1 MKTRN
6 IFMALFVAALMQS
19 CSDDAEVVEHGRIPS
34 VDKIEFTASEV
45 MANDAL
51 NTFGSKMFNK
61 VVASE
66 KDKDCVSFSPLSAS
80 ICLAMVANSCDEDM
94 EMALTSILGYSDV
107 ATLNSTCK
115 QLMQFIVSTSN
126 GGETLIANSCW
137 VNDSYSFGNSWKDL
151 MESSY
156 YADVSLLDF
165 ADDNSKNVLDKWC
178 SDNTKGLIPR
188 IDRILS
194 QDMVCVLINALYFRG
209 EWDSKFDPGKTV
221 PDIFNGRDYKGDVK
235 MMKADNIYDYLKTEQ
250 FEAVSL
256 KMGKNRMRFLLPS
269 EGSAVDELAD
279 GDLLNETNVSAQ
291 WRKALVHLSLP
302 RFEVRNS
309 ADVTRVLKDMG
320 MPLGCSFD
328 KMGIGKR
335 GAINVKQQTYTSI
348 DEEGAKVASL
358 THTGFETAN
367 PDFGDEEVTMKF
379 DRPFVYYVQN
389 EVTGT
394 VLMAGVVYNL

>member
-1 MKTRN
+1 
-6 IFMALFVAALMQS
+6 MALLAAALMQS
-19 CSDDAEVVEHGRIPS
+19 CSDDAGIIERGRIPA
-34 VDKIEFTASEV
+34 VDKIEFTTSEV
-45 MANDAL
+45 IANDAL
-51 NTFGSKMFNK
+51 NAFGSEMFNK

-80 ICLAMVANSCDEDM
+80 ICLAMVANSCDEEM
-94 EMALTSILGYSDV
+94 ERALTGILGYSDV

-115 QLMQFIVSTSN
+115 QLMQFIVSVSN

-137 VNDSYSFGNSWKDL
+137 VNDSYSFGNNWKDL

-188 IDRILS
+188 IDRVLS

-209 EWDSKFDPGKTV
+209 EWDLKFDIGKTV
-221 PDIFNGRDYKGDVK
+221 PDIFNGRDYRGDIN

-279 GDLLNETNVSAQ
+279 GDLFNETNVSAQ

-328 KMGIGKR
+328 KMGIEKR

-348 DEEGAKVASL
+348 DEEGAKVAFI

-367 PDFGDEEVTMKF
+367 PDFADEEVTMKF
-379 DRPFVYYVQN
+379 NRPFVYYVQN